1 MLIPPWLLV
10 ASTLFGVVV
19 GGINIIWS
27 GCWWYQHY
35 LEWLLVV
42 STLFRVVVG
51 GINIIWSGCWW
62 YRHYLEWLLVV
73 SPLFRVVVPPTTTLN
88 NVDTTNNHSK

>member
-1 MLIPPWLLV
+1 MLIPPTT
-10 ASTLFGVVV
+10 TLNNVDTTNVVV

-27 GCWWYQHY
+27 GYWWYQHY

-51 GINIIWSGCWW
+51 GINII
-62 YRHYLEWLLVV
+62 
-73 SPLFRVVVPPTTTLN
+73 
-88 NVDTTNNHSK
+88 